1 MKMSVKR
8 KGINAERE
16 LIHKFWENSWTAI
29 RVAGSGSSK
38 YPSPDIIAAN
48 ISRKLA
54 IEAKVTKNN
63 KKYFTIQDISQLLE
77 FSGKFGAEPWLAV
90 KFNKSGWF
98 FLPPSEIEKTKKGFV
113 FSLKK
118 AKIKGFAF
126 KELLNKF

>member
-1 MKMSVKR
+1 MSTKR

-16 LIHKFWENSWTAI
+16 LIHKFWENNWTAI

-54 IEAKVTKNN
+54 IEAKLTKDD
-63 KKYFTIQDISQLLE
+63 KKYFTKQDIGQILE
-77 FSGKFGAEPWLAV
+77 FSKKFGAEAWLAV
-90 KFNKSGWF
+90 KFSKYGWF
-98 FLPPSEIEKTKKGFV
+98 FLPPSEIEKTKEGFV

-118 AKIKGFAF
+118 AKLKGLSFN
-126 KELLNKF
+126 ELLNQF

>member
-1 MKMSVKR
+1 MSVKR

-29 RVAGSGSSK
+29 RVAGSGSTK

-54 IEAKVTKNN
+54 IEAKVTKQD
-63 KKYFTIQDISQLLE
+63 KKYFTKQDIDQINV
-77 FSGKFGAEPWLAV
+77 FSKKFGAEAWLAV
-90 KFNKSGWF
+90 KFNNQGWF
-98 FLPPSEIEKTKKGFV
+98 FLPPSEIDKTKEGFV

-118 AKIKGFAF
+118 AKSKGLSFN
-126 KELLNKF
+126 ELLNQF

>member
-1 MKMSVKR
+1 MSTKR

-16 LIHKFWENSWTAI
+16 LIHKFWNSGWTAI

-54 IEAKVTKNN
+54 IEAKLTKED
-63 KKYFTIQDISQLLE
+63 KKYFTKQDIDQINE
-77 FSGKFGAEPWLAV
+77 FSEKFGAEAWLAV
-90 KFNKSGWF
+90 KFPKSGWF
-98 FLPPSEIEKTKKGFV
+98 FLPPSEIDQTPNGFV

-118 AKIKGFAF
+118 AKTKGLSFN
-126 KELLNKF
+126 ELLNEF